1 MSGQSEDKNSDHLVV
16 PEMKLVMTL
25 LVRDEADIV
34 SSNIDFHLDQGVDF
48 IIATDNLSVD
58 GTTEILRAYER
69 RGVLHYIHQADDDH
83 SQYRWV
89 TAMARLACTELA
101 ADWVINNDADEFWC
115 PEHGDLKQ
123 VLNAVPSFCD
133 GLAAMRVNFLP
144 GPMADGDFFAD
155 AMIVR
160 ECRSLNALGD
170 PLPGKV
176 CHRGF
181 ADIEVE
187 EGNHSVRRNGNALV
201 AEPGP
206 ITVLHFPMR
215 SFRQFENKIAKGGAA
230 YERNT
235 YLPREVGST
244 LRHLYKVWQRGEL
257 EAYYEASVI
266 DTAAI
271 EHGLKEGRFVRDERV
286 RATLS
291 RLNRRSAPRN

>member
-1 MSGQSEDKNSDHLVV
+1 
-16 PEMKLVMTL
+16 MKLVMTL

-89 TAMARLACTELA
+89 TTMARMAFTELA

-115 PEHGDLKQ
+115 PERGDLKQ
-123 VLNAVPSFCD
+123 VLSAVPSSCEA
-133 GLAAMRVNFLP
+133 LAAKRVNFLP
-144 GPMADGDFFAD
+144 RPRVKGDFFAD

-160 ECRSLNALGD
+160 ERQSLNALGD
-170 PLPGKV
+170 PLPSKV
-176 CHRGF
+176 CHRGC

-187 EGNHSVRRNGNALV
+187 EGNHVVRRSAHALV
-201 AEPGP
+201 PELGP

-215 SFRQFENKIAKGGAA
+215 SLCQFSNKIAKGGAA

-235 YLPREVGST
+235 YLPKELGAT
-244 LRHLYKVWQRGEL
+244 LRYLYTVWQRGEL
-257 EAYYEASVI
+257 EAYYQASVI
-266 DTAAI
+266 DGDAI
-271 EHGLKEGRFVRDERV
+271 EAGLREGRFVRDERV
-286 RATLS
+286 RTALS
-291 RLNRRSAPRN
+291 RLKRGAAQYN